1 MWLVCS
7 LQRIARKWRASN
19 YKRTQLS
26 VFLAVRTPIR
36 MLRQICIKKL
46 RTAHVRKTHANAST
60 CSQRTRG
67 DALCCKKES
76 CRQFGRDIGGIKR
89 RYRLLNIAHVRR
101 RYNWTQKKR
110 FSLKN
115 VYFDLTSGNFDLNQV
130 TSDQSK
136 LRSSAGARQAA
147 FESCQSF

>member
-1 MWLVCS
+1 MNYIFLLWLVCS

-89 RYRLLNIAHVRR
+89 RYKQEAPEDTR
-101 RYNWTQKKR
+101 RYQHSLEDTRRHQKAPRRHQKAPR
-110 FSLKN
+110 RHQKAP
-115 VYFDLTSGNFDLNQV
+115 VGT
-130 TSDQSK
+130 
-136 LRSSAGARQAA
+136 RRH
-147 FESCQSF
+147 